1 MRTHDRLH
9 AMPRIPLASTPT
21 PLQPLDRLTRT
32 LGGPRCW
39 IKRDDLTGLAT
50 GGNKTRK
57 LEFLMADAQA
67 RGADCVI
74 TAGGPQSNHCRQT
87 AAAAARMNM
96 QCHVLLGGQ
105 PDGPALGNLLLDQLL
120 GAEVHWVQPSER
132 RLAMDELASQ
142 LRAQGHAPYVIP
154 IGGSNAI
161 GALGYVLAMFEL
173 EEQLRRLDLHVDTI
187 VFATSSGGTQAGLM
201 LGARLVGFAGT
212 LLAVSI
218 DQLPDDESD
227 FKFAEHIRHTA
238 SCAAELLGESIA
250 PDEFRPEINYDF
262 LGDGYGVVG
271 CLEPDAIRLLAR
283 TEGIL
288 IGPVYTGRAFGGML
302 ELIGRGAIRQD
313 QSVLFWHTGDETTL
327 HAYSND
333 LAE

>member
-1 MRTHDRLH
+1 M
-9 AMPRIPLASTPT
+9 
-21 PLQPLDRLTRT
+21 QPLDQLTQS

-67 RGADCVI
+67 QGADCVI
-74 TAGGPQSNHCRQT
+74 TAGGPQSNHCRQS
-87 AAAAARMNM
+87 AAAAARMDM
-96 QCHVLLGGQ
+96 KCHVVLGGQ
-105 PDGPALGNLLLDQLL
+105 AEGPALGNLLLDQLL

-132 RLAMDELASQ
+132 LSAMDELASQ
-142 LRAQGHAPYVIP
+142 LRAQGHLPYVIP

-161 GALGYVLAMFEL
+161 GALGYVLAMYEL
-173 EEQLRRLDLHVDTI
+173 EEQLRGSDLQIDTI

-212 LLAVSI
+212 LLAISI
-218 DQLPDDESD
+218 DQLPDDAAD
-227 FKFAEHIRHTA
+227 CKFAQHIRDTA
-238 SCAAELLGESIA
+238 SSAAELLGEPITS
-250 PDEFRPEINYDF
+250 DEFQPQINYDF

-271 CLEPDAIRLLAR
+271 QLERDAIRLLAR
-283 TEGIL
+283 SEGIL

-302 ELIGRGAIRQD
+302 ELIQRGEIGATQT
-313 QSVLFWHTGDETTL
+313 VLFWHTGDETAL

-333 LAE
+333 LIE